1 MNCVILGS
9 GKGSNAKA
17 ILNAWTNNQLG
28 NAEIKAVFSDNKD
41 AQILEVAESYSVA
54 SRLIELTQFSPFISS
69 EDSKSLIKSI
79 NEFSPDLII
88 LAGFMK
94 ILPAEFI
101 SIFNNNIINI
111 HPSLLPSFKGTNAI
125 KKAFEFGVKISG
137 CTVHWVTEEIDQGKI
152 IAQAPVRI
160 METDTL
166 DSLSQKIHAAEHVLF
181 PSVILNLSYSLP

>member
-28 NAEIKAVFSDNKD
+28 NAEIKAVFSDKRD
-41 AQILEVAESYSVA
+41 AQILEVAESYSVP
-54 SRLIELTQFSPFISS
+54 SRLIELTQFSSFISS
-69 EDSKSLIKSI
+69 EDSKSLIKSV

-125 KKAFEFGVKISG
+125 KKAFEFGVKITG

>member
-17 ILNAWTNNQLG
+17 ILNAWANNQLG

-41 AQILEVAESYSVA
+41 AQILEVAESYSVP